1 MKYEIRIAWYVS
13 RNSKPIVQT
22 IGCCDVKEKAFRI
35 VACVAKT
42 ISSHQTIDY
51 NCIELRKSKHGRVFG
66 RISIVEH
73 LDKMVRKYGPFYTH
87 LVVLG
92 KPKTE

>member
-1 MKYEIRIAWYVS
+1 MKYEIKIAWYIS
-13 RNSKPIVQT
+13 RKTIVQT

-35 VACVAKT
+35 IAYIAKA
-42 ISSHQTIDY
+42 ISSYQAIDY
-51 NCIELRKSKHGRVFG
+51 NCIELRKSKHAKVFG
-66 RISIVEH
+66 RIIVVEH

-92 KPKTE
+92 KPKNF

>member
-1 MKYEIRIAWYVS
+1 MKYEIKITWYIS

-22 IGCCDVKEKAFRI
+22 IGHCDIKQKAFRI
-35 VACVAKT
+35 VAYVAKA
-42 ISSHQTIDY
+42 ISGHQAIDY
-51 NCIELRKSKHGRVFG
+51 NCVELRKNKHSRVFG

-92 KPKTE
+92 KPKNF

>member
-1 MKYEIRIAWYVS
+1 MKYEIKIAWDTS

-22 IGCCDVKEKAFRI
+22 ITCCDTKQKAFRI
-35 VACVAKT
+35 VAYIAKA
-42 ISSHQTIDY
+42 ISGYQAIDY
-51 NCIELRKSKHGRVFG
+51 NCIELRKNKHSRVFG

-73 LDKMVRKYGPFYTH
+73 IDKMVRKYGPFYTH

-92 KPKTE
+92 KPKNF